1 MRGIPVFHRQGPFP
15 YHPAMRRK
23 SSILAFVPLLA
34 LGLAANAWAG
44 QHGKGGGGAQ
54 GGGHRPAQA
63 TPFVGPERGRGR
75 EELSDSVRRV
85 ERDTRGRVLSAE
97 RVPYDGRD
105 VNRIKV
111 VDQNGRVRVIMDD
124 PDKPQPPRPAPAR
137 DDDN

>member
-1 MRGIPVFHRQGPFP
+1 MI
-15 YHPAMRRK
+15 RK
-23 SSILAFVPLLA
+23 STTVALVLPLA

-44 QHGKGGGGAQ
+44 GPPRGGQ
-54 GGGHRPAQA
+54 GGNGHRPAPQQG
-63 TPFVGPERGRGR
+63 TPFVGPERGQGR
-75 EELSDSVRRV
+75 DELSDSVRRV

-111 VDQNGRVRVIMDD
+111 VDQSGRVRVIMDD
-124 PDKPQPPRPAPAR
+124 PDKRPSPPAPAR

>member
-1 MRGIPVFHRQGPFP
+1 MF
-15 YHPAMRRK
+15 RK
-23 SSILAFVPLLA
+23 LVLAATVLPLA
-34 LGLAANAWAG
+34 LGLAGEAWAG
-44 QHGKGGGGAQ
+44 PHGQGQ
-54 GGGHRPAQA
+54 GGGRGQQRQQSPQ
-63 TPFVGPERGRGR
+63 TPFVGPERGQGR
-75 EELSDSVRRV
+75 DELSDSVRRV

-124 PDKPQPPRPAPAR
+124 PDQPRPSPAR

>member
-1 MRGIPVFHRQGPFP
+1 MNRIP
-15 YHPAMRRK
+15 ATIAL
-23 SSILAFVPLLA
+23 ILPLA
-34 LGLAANAWAG
+34 LGLAANAWAAPR
-44 QHGKGGGGAQ
+44 GAQ
-54 GGGHRPAQA
+54 GGNGPRPQQQG
-63 TPFVGPERGRGR
+63 TPFAGPEHGQGHD
-75 EELSDSVRRV
+75 ELSDSVRRV

-124 PDKPQPPRPAPAR
+124 PDKRPSQPPAR

>member
-1 MRGIPVFHRQGPFP
+1 MHRKP
-15 YHPAMRRK
+15 
-23 SSILAFVPLLA
+23 SILAFVLLLA
-34 LGLAANAWAG
+34 LGSAADALAAPR
-44 QHGKGGGGAQ
+44 GGQ
-54 GGGHRPAQA
+54 GGNGNGHRPAAQA
-63 TPFVGPERGRGR
+63 TPFVGPERGKGR
-75 EELSDSVRRV
+75 DELSDSVRRI

-124 PDKPQPPRPAPAR
+124 PGKQQPSPPEPAR

>member
-1 MRGIPVFHRQGPFP
+1 MT
-15 YHPAMRRK
+15 RK
-23 SSILAFVPLLA
+23 FAAFAFVLPLA

-44 QHGKGGGGAQ
+44 PRGGQ
-54 GGGHRPAQA
+54 GGNGNKHRPAPQA
-63 TPFVGPERGRGR
+63 TPFVGPERGQGR

-124 PDKPQPPRPAPAR
+124 PGKQQPSPPAPAR
-137 DDDN
+137 GDDN

>member
-1 MRGIPVFHRQGPFP
+1 MTTMRPKPTTALIVLP
-15 YHPAMRRK
+15 
-23 SSILAFVPLLA
+23 LA

-44 QHGKGGGGAQ
+44 PRGGQ
-54 GGGHRPAQA
+54 GGNGHRPAPQQGA
-63 TPFVGPERGRGR
+63 PFAGPQHGQGHDD
-75 EELSDSVRRV
+75 LSDSVRRV

-111 VDQNGRVRVIMDD
+111 VDQSGRVRVIMDD
-124 PDKPQPPRPAPAR
+124 PDQKPSPSAPAR

>member
-1 MRGIPVFHRQGPFP
+1 MQ
-15 YHPAMRRK
+15 RK
-23 SSILAFVPLLA
+23 PCIHAFVAFLA

-44 QHGKGGGGAQ
+44 PPRGAQ
-54 GGGHRPAQA
+54 GGGQQGRGHQPAPA
-63 TPFVGPERGRGR
+63 TPFVGPERGKGR
-75 EELSDSVRRV
+75 DELSDSVRKV

-111 VDQNGRVRVIMDD
+111 VDPTGRVRVIMDD
-124 PDKPQPPRPAPAR
+124 PGQPSSPSPAR

>member
-1 MRGIPVFHRQGPFP
+1 MF
-15 YHPAMRRK
+15 RK
-23 SSILAFVPLLA
+23 LPLLAIVLPLA
-34 LGLAANAWAG
+34 LGLAGEAWAAPQHGQGQGGRG
-44 QHGKGGGGAQ
+44 QHPQQRQESGQ
-54 GGGHRPAQA
+54 
-63 TPFVGPERGRGR
+63 TPFVGPERGQGR
-75 EELSDSVRRV
+75 DELSDSVRRV

-124 PDKPQPPRPAPAR
+124 PDRPSPSPAR